1 MAAATLVLAALAIA
15 TLMPVAPANI
25 GVYEAVVFAAYRYMG
40 VPAETALGLAVVQ
53 HICFLIP
60 TLGTGYVTMTL
71 RQLLPRSSRAA

>member
-1 MAAATLVLAALAIA
+1 MT
-15 TLMPVAPANI
+15 PANV
-25 GVYEAVVFAAYRYMG
+25 GVYEATVFAVYRYLG
-40 VPAETALGLAVVQ
+40 VPADAALAMAAVQ